1 MCCRKKLSFG
11 MYNKVTNEYK
21 KALLK
26 EGIKKRTWQLAIVA
40 SSHYRRRYDA

>member
-1 MCCRKKLSFG
+1 MLLSIISFLQET
-11 MYNKVTNEYK
+11 YTIK
-21 KALLK
+21 KALLT

>member
-1 MCCRKKLSFG
+1 MVLFLC
-11 MYNKVTNEYK
+11 NK
-21 KALLK
+21 KALLS